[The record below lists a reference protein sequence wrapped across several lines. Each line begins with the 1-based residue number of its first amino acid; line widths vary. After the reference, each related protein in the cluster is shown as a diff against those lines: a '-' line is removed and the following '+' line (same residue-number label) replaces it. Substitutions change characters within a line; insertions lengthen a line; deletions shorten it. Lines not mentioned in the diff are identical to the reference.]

1 MGDIMKRWSIA
12 LTGLLLAATLAG
24 CGSQKVVATTNGG
37 NITEPAYYSSLKETP
52 SGQQVLQ
59 QMILSKVLEK
69 QYGDKVSQTAV
80 NQLFNQTKAQYGS
93 SFNRVLSQGGIT
105 QSSYKSDIRFRLL
118 FKEAVKANI
127 KITDA
132 QLKKQ
137 FKHYE
142 PKVTVAHIL
151 VANKTTAQKIITQLS
166 DTKPANREKTFT
178 QLAKR
183 YSTDTVTKNKGGK
196 RAQFDSTDTTLD
208 SAFKQA
214 AFKLKTDDYTTVPVK
229 TQYGYHVILMLN
241 NPGKGTVKD
250 HKAALTAQIV
260 NQEVN
265 NSEVTHEV
273 IAKVLKKGDVS
284 IKDSQLKQV
293 LSDYMSSSSS
303 NASSK

>member
-1 MGDIMKRWSIA
+1 MARP
-12 LTGLLLAATLAG
+12 LTVFYLRGGLP
-24 CGSQKVVATTNGG
+24 N
-37 NITEPAYYSSLKETP
+37 
-52 SGQQVLQ
+52 QV
-59 QMILSKVLEK
+59 
-69 QYGDKVSQTAV
+69 T
-80 NQLFNQTKAQYGS
+80 
-93 SFNRVLSQGGIT
+93 
-105 QSSYKSDIRFRLL
+105 
-118 FKEAVKANI
+118 
-127 KITDA
+127 

-196 RAQFDSTDTTLD
+196 LAQFDSTDTTLD

>member
-1 MGDIMKRWSIA
+1 MLDIMKKWSIA
-12 LTGLLLAATLAG
+12 LTGLLLSATLAG

-69 QYGDKVSQTAV
+69 QYGDKVSQAAV
-80 NQLFNQTKAQYGS
+80 NKLFNQTKAQYGS
-93 SFNRVLSQGGIT
+93 SFNSVLSQGGIT

-151 VANKTTAQKIITQLS
+151 VANKATAQKIIARLS
-166 DTKPANREKTFT
+166 DTKLANREKAFT

-183 YSTDTVTKNKGGK
+183 YSTDSVTKNKGGK
-196 RAQFDSTDTTLD
+196 LAQFDSTDTTLD

-214 AFKLKTDDYTTVPVK
+214 AFKLKTDDYTTSPVK

-265 NSEVTHEV
+265 NSEVTHAV

-284 IKDSQLKQV
+284 IKDSQLKNV

-303 NASSK
+303 SASSK